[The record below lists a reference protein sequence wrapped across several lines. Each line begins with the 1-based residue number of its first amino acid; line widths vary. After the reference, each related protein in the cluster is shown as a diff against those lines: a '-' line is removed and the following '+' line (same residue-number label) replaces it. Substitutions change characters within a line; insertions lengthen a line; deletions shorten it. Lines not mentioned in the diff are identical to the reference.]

1 MAEAVRPAAIELA
14 GLGARYGEREV
25 LRDLTAA
32 IAEGEVVGLLGPNGS
47 GKTSLVRVLSGVL
60 PRYSGSARVLGRE
73 VRATPRRE
81 LARTV
86 AVVPQDAR
94 VEFPF
99 TALEVVL
106 LGRHPH
112 LSGFAF
118 ESARDV
124 ALARAALARC
134 GAEGLAGRL
143 LAELS
148 AGERQRVLFAR
159 ALAQEP
165 RVLLLD
171 EAVSAL
177 DLRFQVEL
185 CDRLRE
191 VAAAGTAVVSVF
203 HDLNLAAEYCDRV
216 LLLHE
221 GRLAA
226 CGPTAEVLTYAR
238 LTAVYATEIY
248 VDVNDLTGGLVV
260 TPLSSRARRALA
272 LGREESR
279 SDTPASPARVD

>member
-112 LSGFAF
+112 LAGFAF
-118 ESARDV
+118 ESERDV

-238 LTAVYATEIY
+238 LTAVYSTEIY
-248 VDVNDLTGGLVV
+248 VDVHDLTGGLVV

>member
-1 MAEAVRPAAIELA
+1 MADARHAPAIELA
-14 GLGARYGEREV
+14 GLGARYRTRAV
-25 LRDLTAA
+25 LHDLTAT
-32 IAEGEVVGLLGPNGS
+32 IAAGEVVGLLGPNGS

-60 PRYSGSARVLGRE
+60 RQYSGGARVCGEE
-73 VRATPRRE
+73 VRATPQRE
-81 LARTV
+81 LARRV
-86 AVVPQDAR
+86 AVVPHDAR

-112 LSGFAF
+112 HAGFAF
-118 ESARDV
+118 EAARDIE
-124 ALARAALARC
+124 LARAALARA
-134 GAEGLAGRL
+134 GAAALADRPLG
-143 LAELS
+143 ELS
-148 AGERQRVLFAR
+148 TGERQRVLFAR

-165 RVLLLD
+165 RVLQLD

-177 DLRFQVEL
+177 DLRYQVEL

-191 VAAAGTAVVSVF
+191 IAAAGTAVVSVF

-216 LLLHE
+216 LLLHA

-226 CGPTAEVLTYAR
+226 FGPTAEVLTWAR
-238 LTAVYATEIY
+238 LTEVYETEIY
-248 VDVNDLTGGLVV
+248 VDVNDLTGSLVV

-272 LGREESR
+272 AGRG
-279 SDTPASPARVD
+279 PSPRVD